1 MFIFFLSFSP
11 TMQFIDSEASAAE
24 VFRIPVCRVGQ
35 PEEVSSLTAFLCLPA
50 ASYITGQV
58 VCVDGGRTVAA

>member
-1 MFIFFLSFSP
+1 
-11 TMQFIDSEASAAE
+11 MQFIDSEASAAE
-24 VFRIPVCRVGQ
+24 VSCIPVGRVGQ